1 MFIPKL
7 ASFCI
12 STLIF
17 NSFLLPPLNVTS
29 ETPSILDKFSIISN
43 STKSPKVVISPILES
58 FVLIKTNLDIGL
70 SSELDVLTTG
80 FEASSGNPLIVEI
93 LFNNLIV
100 ALSIFSPILYVKVI
114 LPEPYLLSDSIFS
127 TPDKELIDL
136 SNLVIISLSTSSG
149 EAPGQDTRT

>member
-1 MFIPKL
+1 M
-7 ASFCI
+7 
-12 STLIF
+12 
-17 NSFLLPPLNVTS
+17 
-29 ETPSILDKFSIISN
+29 
-43 STKSPKVVISPILES
+43 VISPTLES

-80 FEASSGNPLIVEI
+80 FEASSGSPLIVEI

-100 ALSIFSPILYVKVI
+100 ALSIFSPMLYVKVT